1 MDDQGHARGVALG
14 AGIALALA
22 MIPGGAMAQEPVP
35 EGAMTELGEP
45 EGDVEV
51 LAWPGYVEDGSQRP
65 ERGLG
70 HWFRGRD
77 RLRRGRH
84 HRLTRQTRCSP

>member
-1 MDDQGHARGVALG
+1 MDPRTRRGVALG

-45 EGDVEV
+45 EGVVEV
-51 LAWPGYVEDGSQRP
+51 LAWPYYVEDGSNDP
-65 ERGLG
+65 NADWVTGFEEETGCDVIVTIG
-70 HWFRGRD
+70 
-77 RLRRGRH
+77 
-84 HRLTRQTRCSP
+84 